1 MRYFR
6 VNCYFP
12 NRNAPNLCVFLHGGL
27 KPDNLCALVKAADN
41 WYGII
46 FPHSDNKK
54 KSCIMLALFD
64 PGPRPVPWLGDL
76 RELGPLAD
84 LNAAEG
90 LVPFPVKGGNKP
102 SYSSAPVV
110 WIKVDRLHFDVQKVL
125 RQARKMPE
133 KSVHFYRE
141 LNRLKRAAL
150 CIGFHGLLEGIAMT
164 FERECQIL
172 PDGSHPDCA
181 LQLTHAAGELRRP
194 EAVDLEWEIRP
205 MRTKFS

>member
-1 MRYFR
+1 
-6 VNCYFP
+6 
-12 NRNAPNLCVFLHGGL
+12 
-27 KPDNLCALVKAADN
+27 
-41 WYGII
+41 
-46 FPHSDNKK
+46 
-54 KSCIMLALFD
+54 MLALFD

-90 LVPFPVKGGNKP
+90 LAPFPVKGGNKP

-181 LQLTHAAGELRRP
+181 LQLTHAAGELRRR

>member
-1 MRYFR
+1 MALWHSLRLEVISS
-6 VNCYFP
+6 VNISAV
-12 NRNAPNLCVFLHGGL
+12 RSQ
-27 KPDNLCALVKAADN
+27 DTTEQR
-41 WYGII
+41 
-46 FPHSDNKK
+46 S
-54 KSCIMLALFD
+54 
-64 PGPRPVPWLGDL
+64 
-76 RELGPLAD
+76 
-84 LNAAEG
+84 
-90 LVPFPVKGGNKP
+90 
-102 SYSSAPVV
+102 SSAPVV
-110 WIKVDRLHFDVQKVL
+110 WIKLDRLHFDVQKVL

-141 LNRLKRAAL
+141 LNRLKKAAL

-194 EAVDLEWEIRP
+194 EALELEFEIRP